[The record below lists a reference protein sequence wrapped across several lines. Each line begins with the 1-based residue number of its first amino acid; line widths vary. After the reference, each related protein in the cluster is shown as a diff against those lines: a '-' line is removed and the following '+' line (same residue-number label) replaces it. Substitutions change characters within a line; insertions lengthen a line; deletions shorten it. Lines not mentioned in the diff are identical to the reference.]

1 MSVIEGWKHSVPTMR
16 DGISIHRLAALSAAD
31 REMLTR
37 VVLDQFRRKLAI
49 SCRCL
54 QETPQQQIR
63 RRAEQ
68 NLNEFWGLDPY
79 LNELRTASR
88 FVRLGQSTRP
98 AEGFSLNERSALGRF
113 LRQRLDLNTA
123 DYLTFLDGL
132 LTLLVSQG
140 MLLRLEPVDDHQ
152 FYQLDAARV
161 LWRFGDGSPPPPDPL
176 YSRRAGRNGYVD
188 APTPVNAFF
197 QRFYRESAT
206 ALAALEAREHT
217 AQVVKPGER
226 ERRERRF
233 RWEDSDTRK
242 EAEVG
247 RRLPYLVCSPTMEL
261 GVDIAD
267 LDVVHLRNVPP
278 TPANYAQRSGRA
290 GRQGQP
296 GLVFTYCGALNSHDQ
311 YFFRR
316 REEMVAGSVRPPR
329 LDLANEALLRAHVHA
344 VWLAQVRLPL
354 GQSIEQVMDTEIDGL
369 PLKTDAAGQIQ
380 LGAAA
385 RYELRERRA
394 ADPVGGRGRL
404 GADRLVQRC
413 VDRTSIGRGT
423 ATLRP
428 GLRALAGVVPRGHPA
443 AARIPSRPA
452 AGQTPRRSGKG
463 D

>member
-1 MSVIEGWKHSVPTMR
+1 M
-16 DGISIHRLAALSAAD
+16 
-31 REMLTR
+31 
-37 VVLDQFRRKLAI
+37 
-49 SCRCL
+49 
-54 QETPQQQIR
+54 
-63 RRAEQ
+63 
-68 NLNEFWGLDPY
+68 
-79 LNELRTASR
+79 
-88 FVRLGQSTRP
+88 
-98 AEGFSLNERSALGRF
+98 
-113 LRQRLDLNTA
+113 
-123 DYLTFLDGL
+123 
-132 LTLLVSQG
+132 
-140 MLLRLEPVDDHQ
+140 
-152 FYQLDAARV
+152 
-161 LWRFGDGSPPPPDPL
+161 
-176 YSRRAGRNGYVD
+176 
-188 APTPVNAFF
+188 NAFF

-206 ALAALEAREHT
+206 ALGALEAREHT

-242 EAEVG
+242 EAELG

-354 GQSIEQVMDTEIDGL
+354 GQSIEQVVDTEIDGL

-380 LGAAA
+380 LGTAAH
-385 RYELRERRA
+385 YELRERCGRSCRRTRESCATGWFSDAWIERVLDEAPQRFDRA
-394 ADPVGGRGRL
+394 FERWRD
-404 GADRLVQRC
+404 
-413 VDRTSIGRGT
+413 
-423 ATLRP
+423 
-428 GLRALAGVVPRGHPA
+428 VPRGHPA
-443 AARIPSRPA
+443 AARIPGRPA

-463 D
+463 E